1 MMSTLA
7 AASVSALLS
16 VSAFA
21 AGTGSDMIPVV
32 VTLKGLGT
40 GPAWAER
47 IAHARERVKRALQG
61 HHVVITREYDLI
73 PALALSVHDRA
84 LRILARTRTW
94 KVWQRM
100 ELRRRV
106 QVQGAICKLIRPS
119 RAGQSFS

>member
-1 MMSTLA
+1 MSTLA

-21 AGTGSDMIPVV
+21 AGTAGSDMIPVV

-73 PALALSVHDRA
+73 PALALSVDDRA
-84 LRILARTRTW
+84 LRILRAHPDVESVAEDGTSAPGSGAGARS
-94 KVWQRM
+94 
-100 ELRRRV
+100 
-106 QVQGAICKLIRPS
+106 AN
-119 RAGQSFS
+119 